1 MPIGSSGPIVMELE
15 GNNFQFVNQVK
26 LKEIGESYNNIN
38 VMKSLNSQ
46 SNTPPTYKRNSQSE
60 SIEVSSSNDSKKPH
74 LESPQGEP
82 PESVSLTER
91 LDSVQDTNNSINTA
105 ECDLNPKYSRASNGS
120 SICKL
125 CNSPVVI

>member
-1 MPIGSSGPIVMELE
+1 MPIGSSGRIVMELE
-15 GNNFQFVNQVK
+15 GNLCQFLNQLS
-26 LKEIGESYNNIN
+26 LKEIRESYSNIN

-46 SNTPPTYKRNSQSE
+46 FNTPPTYKRKSQSK

-74 LESPQGEP
+74 LDSPPEEP

-105 ECDLNPKYSRASNGS
+105 ECDLNPKYSRASNES

>member
-1 MPIGSSGPIVMELE
+1 MPIGSSGRIVMELE
-15 GNNFQFVNQVK
+15 GNLCQFLNQLS
-26 LKEIGESYNNIN
+26 LKEIRESYNNIN

-46 SNTPPTYKRNSQSE
+46 FNTPPTYKRKSQSDG
-60 SIEVSSSNDSKKPH
+60 IEVPSSNDSKKPH
-74 LESPQGEP
+74 LESPPEGP

-105 ECDLNPKYSRASNGS
+105 ECDLNPKYSRASNES